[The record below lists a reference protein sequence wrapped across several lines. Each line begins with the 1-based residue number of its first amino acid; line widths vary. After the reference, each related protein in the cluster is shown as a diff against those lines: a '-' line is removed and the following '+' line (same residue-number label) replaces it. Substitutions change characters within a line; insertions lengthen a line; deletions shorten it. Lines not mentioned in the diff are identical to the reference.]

1 MKEIPKCGSEYTY
14 FEVSVYVCP
23 DLIQSRKL
31 YSPQDLLPEEI
42 GRCPAL
48 DYRSVHPEWYSF

>member
-31 YSPQDLLPEEI
+31 YSP
-42 GRCPAL
+42 
-48 DYRSVHPEWYSF
+48 